1 MPGRGAHARRL
12 ENRFPGV
19 DANPYLAIA
28 VSLAC
33 GYLGIKQKL
42 TPTEP
47 HGGDAFLEPITVARN
62 LQAALG
68 LLEESSDLKD
78 VMGNR
83 FAKAYAAVKR
93 EEFEAFNKVISSWE
107 REYLLLN
114 V

>member
-1 MPGRGAHARRL
+1 VPDSSPQARRL

-28 VSLAC
+28 ASLAC
-33 GYLGIKQKL
+33 GYLGIKQQVEAS
-42 TPTEP
+42 EP
-47 HGGDAFLEPITVARN
+47 HDGDAFQGPIAVARS
-62 LQAALG
+62 LEAALS
-68 LLEESSDLKD
+68 LLEASDD
-78 VMGNR
+78 VKNIMGNR
-83 FAKAYAAVKR
+83 FARAYCAVKR